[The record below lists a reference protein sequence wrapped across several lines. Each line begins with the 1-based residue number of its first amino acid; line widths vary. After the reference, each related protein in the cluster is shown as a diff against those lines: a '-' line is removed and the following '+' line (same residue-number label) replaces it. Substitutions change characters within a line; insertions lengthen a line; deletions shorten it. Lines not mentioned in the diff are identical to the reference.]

1 MYYCFVSNE
10 IKMERLLIENFAGIK
25 SMSFDFKSINLLIGP
40 QGSGKS
46 VTVKLLYFFK
56 NFFSEIIKSIELEE
70 TKRELDKR
78 QKANFI
84 TFFPQESWP
93 KGNFRIVYSIEKTEI
108 SIIKTNNVLKFD
120 YSTSLKKV
128 ITKGRKLV
136 ADEKTK
142 IADNPKLGSYSAKM
156 KTRETIKK
164 YISSEIS
171 PITSHDQFFI
181 PAGRSF
187 FANIQKSIFS
197 FLRDNSSLDP
207 FLIEFGSFYESIKQI
222 YKDVITDKTDKEF
235 DELADQILSSSY
247 LREKDKDFLI
257 HQDNRKVNLSNAS
270 SGQQET
276 LPLILILKSLNVF
289 KFGDG
294 GATIYIEEPEAH
306 LFPIAQKRIVQLL
319 ARTLN
324 NKKTNFQIIVTT
336 HSPYILS
343 SFNNLMQ
350 AGRLA
355 KIKTSSIQDINEI
368 IPEEEQVDPDIL
380 TAYSLNQGK
389 KESLIDEE
397 SSLISQTILDSVSNE
412 IALEFGNLLDIEY
425 ENGEL

>member
-1 MYYCFVSNE
+1 
-10 IKMERLLIENFAGIK
+10 MESILIENFAGIK
-25 SMSFDFKSINLLIGP
+25 SMTFDFRFINILIGP

-56 NFFSEIIKSIELEE
+56 SFFGEIIKSVESEE
-70 TKRELDKR
+70 SKRELDKR
-78 QKANFI
+78 QTDNF
-84 TFFPQESWP
+84 TNFFPQESWP
-93 KGNFRIVYSIEKTEI
+93 KGNFRIVYSIDNTEI
-108 SIIKTNNVLKFD
+108 SIIRTNNVLKFD
-120 YSTSLKKV
+120 YSENLKKV
-128 ITKGRKLV
+128 IIKARKLV
-136 ADEKTK
+136 TEEKAK
-142 IADNPKLGSYSAKM
+142 IAENPKFGSFSAKL
-156 KTRETIKK
+156 KTQEKIKECISAE
-164 YISSEIS
+164 ISSIS
-171 PITSHDQFFI
+171 TYDQFFI

-222 YKDVITDKTDKEF
+222 YKDVINEKPDREF
-235 DELADQILSSSY
+235 DVLASQILSSSY

-257 HQDNRKVNLSNAS
+257 HSDNRKVNLSNAS

-276 LPLILILKSLNVF
+276 LPLIMILKSLIALKSSN
-289 KFGDG
+289 

-319 ARTLN
+319 ARTFN

-350 AGRLA
+350 AGRL
-355 KIKTSSIQDINEI
+355 IKLKPDSIEKINEI
-368 IPEEEQVDPDIL
+368 IPPEEQISPNIL

-397 SSLISQTILDSVSNE
+397 STLISQTILDSVSNE
-412 IALEFGNLLDIEY
+412 IAMEFGNLLDIEF
-425 ENGEL
+425 

>member
-1 MYYCFVSNE
+1 
-10 IKMERLLIENFAGIK
+10 MESILIENFAGIK
-25 SMSFDFKSINLLIGP
+25 SMTFDFRFINILIGP

-56 NFFSEIIKSIELEE
+56 SFFGEIIKSVESEE
-70 TKRELDKR
+70 SKRELDKR
-78 QKANFI
+78 QTDNF
-84 TFFPQESWP
+84 TNFFPQESWP
-93 KGNFRIVYSIEKTEI
+93 KGNFRIVYSIDNTEI
-108 SIIKTNNVLKFD
+108 SIIRTNNVLKFD
-120 YSTSLKKV
+120 YSENLKKV
-128 ITKGRKLV
+128 IIKARKLV
-136 ADEKTK
+136 TEEKAK
-142 IADNPKLGSYSAKM
+142 IAKNPKFGSFSAKL
-156 KTRETIKK
+156 KTQEKIKECISAE
-164 YISSEIS
+164 ISSIS
-171 PITSHDQFFI
+171 TYDQFFI

-222 YKDVITDKTDKEF
+222 YKDVINEKPDREF
-235 DELADQILSSSY
+235 DELASQILSSSY

-257 HQDNRKVNLSNAS
+257 HSDNRKVNLSNAS

-276 LPLILILKSLNVF
+276 LPLIMILKSLIALKSSNGV
-289 KFGDG
+289 
-294 GATIYIEEPEAH
+294 TIYIEEPEAH

-319 ARTLN
+319 ARTFN

-350 AGRLA
+350 AGRL
-355 KIKTSSIQDINEI
+355 IKLKPDSIEKINEI
-368 IPEEEQVDPDIL
+368 IPPEEQINPNIL

-397 SSLISQTILDSVSNE
+397 STLISQTILDSVSNE
-412 IALEFGNLLDIEY
+412 IAMEFGNLLDIEF
-425 ENGEL
+425 